1 MPKLQI
7 ENVLQPGK
15 TYPVDQA
22 KFTAMCTA
30 VLGVLPDA
38 PPGMTPQQV
47 IAAVKPILTQD
58 LFPGGAKAGW
68 WFKAVQLDQEAKG
81 TIRRA
86 PAAPVRLWRVAAAPP
101 TT

>member
-1 MPKLQI
+1 MTKLQI
-7 ENVLQPGK
+7 ENVLRPGK

-30 VLGVLPDA
+30 LLQVLPGA
-38 PPGMTPQQV
+38 PPGMTPQQA
-47 IAAVKPILTQD
+47 IAAVKPILPLD
-58 LFPGGAKAGW
+58 LFPGGDKAGW

-86 PAAPVRLWRVAAAPP
+86 PNAPVRLWRADAA
-101 TT
+101 TTAA